1 MYHKTLVVSDYEL
14 YAIQEE
20 ENVEEN
26 AQVIAK
32 YLLETDVSEILEH
45 SQRLEG
51 FKIKMDETIPKE
63 IADALRKSTRESN
76 TLFKGAKL
84 RIRVLPFSLLESTT
98 VLKLKNLLENVD
110 DWVQVMLG
118 AKTDN
123 FKEYGEEFYN
133 FVDSNQISWKMVQHL
148 PPDSGTGVYFSSTT

>member
-1 MYHKTLVVSDYEL
+1 
-14 YAIQEE
+14 
-20 ENVEEN
+20 
-26 AQVIAK
+26 
-32 YLLETDVSEILEH
+32 
-45 SQRLEG
+45 
-51 FKIKMDETIPKE
+51 MDETIPKE

-110 DWVQVMLG
+110 DWVLLG